1 MELNTIAPEVKKKK
15 SKRVG
20 RGIGSGHGKTSGRGH
35 KGQKSRAGGF
45 HKVGFEGG
53 QMPLQRRLPKIG
65 FTSRNKDTQRI
76 RLSELNFDGNKDI
89 DINLLKERKVIS
101 HDIKKVKVFL
111 SGELESKINLS
122 GISVTKGA
130 RKAIEDLGGKIKE

>member
-1 MELNTIAPEVKKKK
+1 
-15 SKRVG
+15 
-20 RGIGSGHGKTSGRGH
+20 
-35 KGQKSRAGGF
+35 
-45 HKVGFEGG
+45 
-53 QMPLQRRLPKIG
+53 MPLQRRLPKIG
-65 FTSRNKDTQRI
+65 FTSRKKDTQRI

-101 HDIKKVKVFL
+101 HDVKKVKVFL
-111 SGELESKINLS
+111 SGDLKSKINLS